1 MMQFYILKLLIL
13 QMLVDFT
20 GGLSSLSHAATHS
33 ISSLHLDSVQMADNG
48 NYTCHP
54 AGLHKVIQSR
64 SRVFSES
71 FRLLG

>member
-1 MMQFYILKLLIL
+1 
-13 QMLVDFT
+13 MLVDFT

-71 FRLLG
+71 FRLIGWPMKCSIIEEIL